1 MNQFKEN
8 FKYRC
13 YTDRAKISKVVFTEL
28 KFRKT
33 LLTSWK
39 EWGWG
44 GGSLSLCCVPH
55 TGSSEVRDGRVF
67 WCSRDGL
74 LPSSC
79 PHCMVSPKVSSPAR
93 DRISQFTAV

>member
-39 EWGWG
+39 ERGWG
-44 GGSLSLCCVPH
+44 GEPQPLLCPPH
-55 TGSSEVRDGRVF
+55 RQFRSERWESFLV
-67 WCSRDGL
+67 
-74 LPSSC
+74 
-79 PHCMVSPKVSSPAR
+79 
-93 DRISQFTAV
+93 